1 MLPYG
6 IKYYFWLSNQK
17 TVLLEKV
24 PKTYTDDLLL
34 VQQALSGNKNAFERI
49 VQQHQK
55 NVARTVMGM
64 LGNTADA
71 EDVGQETFIRF
82 YHAMNQYKGEAALG
96 TYLTRVAINLSLNAL
111 KKRNKHRWLDFDIK
125 TAWQMASDDQS
136 TRKDEKEVIE
146 TALKQLEP
154 EFRSVVV
161 IRLIQGY
168 STKETAE
175 MLGIPI
181 GTVLSRLSRAQQKL
195 KEMFNLTIHTHGKR

>member
-1 MLPYG
+1 MTN
-6 IKYYFWLSNQK
+6 SS
-17 TVLLEKV
+17 
-24 PKTYTDDLLL
+24 KTYADDLLL

-111 KKRNKHRWLDFDIK
+111 KKRNKRRWLEIDNK
-125 TAWQMASDDQS
+125 TAWLVADDDQS

-154 EFRSVVV
+154 DFRSVVV

-168 STKETAE
+168 STKETAD

-195 KEMFNLTIHTHGKR
+195 KEMFNLTTHTHGQH